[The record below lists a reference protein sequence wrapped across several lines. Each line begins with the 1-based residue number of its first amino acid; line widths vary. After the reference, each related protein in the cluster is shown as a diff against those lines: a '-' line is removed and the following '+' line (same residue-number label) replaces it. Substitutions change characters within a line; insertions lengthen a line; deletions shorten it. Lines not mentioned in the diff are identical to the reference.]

1 MQKKLILDDKIIE
14 FKDFN
19 NKWDYIKKC
28 INKEFYSKKGGAM
41 INNTIFTY
49 DSETSNYIDKKGDK
63 KPFVF
68 SLMLT
73 VVNPANLNTANIL
86 CRRVEEF
93 KYVLNKITSYLGC
106 VVHKTPMIDK
116 KTGAPVFDI
125 NGEPRYDESH
135 DKWIDI
141 FIHNLPFDISF
152 LLPKID
158 TYKVFSSDLH
168 KPYYVVTSNG
178 VRFKDTVVLT
188 QKTLDQLGK
197 GLQYFKVRKAVGD
210 FDYDKIRTPETPF
223 TKKEYGYV
231 VDDTLV
237 LAAYIREEMDNY
249 SGKIVNI
256 PLTQTGKVRDF
267 VRKTMSGNVK
277 KLKELDEA
285 GILPYSLTKIV
296 RKGKLTQ
303 KDLDTLK
310 VAMGES
316 GRNFQLTRETYDM
329 MSRAY
334 TGGFTHSNP
343 NHTGKIMKNVQSWDF
358 TSSYPTR
365 ILSEKFA
372 MGNGGRV
379 KITKNILEDDKENLY
394 LFDVSFDKITA
405 KTDYDFYLSS
415 SKCEHS
421 DEGFIE
427 SNGRVVNAEQ
437 VKTTMLSTDW
447 EIFSKVYEMEGVKF
461 GTCYK
466 FKMGYLPL
474 GIIMSTLYFYKQKT
488 TLKGV
493 KGREHDYMLFKEML
507 NSIYGMTVQDPIKD
521 TILYSDASGWVK
533 RRKKDFPESYY
544 KRAINEYNQSMS
556 RFLFYIWGVQISS
569 YSRRDLWKGIMAC
582 GDDYVYS
589 DTDSIKVIN
598 SEKHKK
604 FVSDYN
610 HEIVEKIKKCLKFY
624 HINPALANPA
634 DIKGKYHMLGVWD
647 PNDGFYS
654 YFKTLGAKR
663 YIDISKSD
671 SSFEITIAGLSKSKG
686 ASYLLSKSK
695 CEHNKNIVVNSNENI
710 KKLFNFFDDE
720 LFVPASKT
728 GKLAHY
734 YIDHY
739 DGFEVRDYKNNK
751 CHIESGGGCLLKAT
765 DFTLS
770 MSAEFTKFLQNIS
783 EGFSED
789 VNVIKNVL

>member
-1 MQKKLILDDKIIE
+1 MQKKLVLDDKIIE
-14 FKDFN
+14 FKDFDSN
-19 NKWDYIKKC
+19 WEHIKKC
-28 INKEFYSKKGGAM
+28 INKKFYSKKGGALV
-41 INNTIFTY
+41 NNTIFTY
-49 DSETSNYIDKKGDK
+49 DSETSNYIDKEGKK

-73 VVNPANLNTANIL
+73 IVNPVNLNTANIL
-86 CRRVEEF
+86 CRRITEF

-116 KTGAPVFDI
+116 KTGAQLFDI
-125 NGEPRYDESH
+125 DGQPRYDESH

-152 LLPKID
+152 LLPEIE

-168 KPYYVVTSNG
+168 KPYYVISNSG

-210 FDYDKIRTPETPF
+210 FDYDKIRTPDTPF

-249 SGKIVNI
+249 GEKIVNI

-277 KLKELDEA
+277 KLKELDES
-285 GILPYSLTKIV
+285 GILPNELAKIV

-310 VAMGES
+310 IAMGTS
-316 GRNFQLTRETYDM
+316 GRNFQLTKETYEM

-365 ILSEKFA
+365 ILAEKFA
-372 MGNGGRV
+372 MGSGGKV
-379 KITKNILEDDKENLY
+379 KITRNILDKDKENLY
-394 LFDVSFDKITA
+394 LFDVYFDRITA

-415 SKCEHS
+415 SKCTHS
-421 DEGFIE
+421 DKGFIE
-427 SNGRVVNAEQ
+427 SNGRVVTAEK

-447 EIFSKVYEMEGVKF
+447 EIFSKVYKMEDIKF

-521 TILYSDASGWVK
+521 TILYSNESGWVK

-544 KRAINEYNQSMS
+544 KRAINEYNKSMS

-604 FVSDYN
+604 FVSEYN
-610 HEIVEKIKKCLKFY
+610 HKIVDKIKKCLNFY
-624 HINPALANPA
+624 HINPGLANPA

-663 YIDISKSD
+663 YVDISKSD

-686 ASYLLSKSK
+686 AHYLLAKSQ
-695 CEHNKNIVVNSNENI
+695 CEHNKNLVVDTKENVT
-710 KKLFNFFDDE
+710 KLFNFFDDE

-734 YIDHY
+734 YVDHY
-739 DGFEVRDYKNNK
+739 DGFEVKDYKGKK
-751 CHIESGGGCLLKAT
+751 CFIEAGGGCLLKAT

-770 MSAEFTKFLQNIS
+770 MSEGFTKFLQNIA